1 MHRTTLSNGLEILV
15 LPNPTVD
22 IVSTRFFIK
31 SGSRQETKP
40 GVAHLLSALLTKG
53 TEQFSSMELA
63 HKVESIG
70 AMLGA
75 DSNPDYTIVFTKSL
89 SEDFPVLL
97 DLTAQLLY
105 EATFPEEQL
114 ELERKNTLQSIRSQ
128 QERPFTVAYNQFRTA
143 LYGDHPYAF
152 PDLGTEESVSSITRA
167 DLVAFYKT
175 YFRPD
180 NAVFVVVGPVEP
192 EQVVALTEKAL
203 AHWSAPETPITVRPF
218 IETTIAKSLTLRELQ
233 QTQQSTVLVGYEAV
247 GITSSDFPILKL
259 IGTYLGS
266 GLSSRLFTEL
276 REKRGLAYEVSA
288 FFPTRVDTSHFVT
301 YIGTAPENAA
311 TCEEGLQSETQ
322 RLCDLLLS
330 DEELRVAKN
339 KLIGQY
345 ALGKQTN
352 SQIAQL
358 VGTYEAIGVGADF
371 DKSYIKAVETV
382 TREAIQ
388 AVAQRTFRKPII
400 SLVGPA
406 ELVKTDNPA

>member
-1 MHRTTLSNGLEILV
+1 MYRTTLTNGLEILV
-15 LPNPTVD
+15 IPNPTVD
-22 IVSTRFFIK
+22 IVSTRFFFK

-40 GVAHLLSALLTKG
+40 GVAHLLTALLTKG
-53 TEQFSSMELA
+53 TEQYSSMELA

-97 DLTAQLLY
+97 DLTTQLLY

-143 LYGDHPYAF
+143 LYGDHPYAY
-152 PDLGTEESVSSITRA
+152 PDLGTEESVNSITRE
-167 DLVAFYKT
+167 DLISFYKT

-192 EQVVALTEKAL
+192 EQVVVLAEKL
-203 AHWSAPETPITVRPF
+203 LSHWSAPDAPISVRPL
-218 IETTIAKSLTLRELQ
+218 IQTALASALSLREIQ
-233 QTQQSTVLVGYEAV
+233 PTQQSTVLVGYEAV
-247 GITSSDFPILKL
+247 GIASPDFPILKL

-301 YIGTAPENAA
+301 YIGTAPENAE
-311 TCEEGLQSETQ
+311 TCEEGLQNETQ

-339 KLIGQY
+339 KVIGQH

-371 DKSYIKAVETV
+371 DKTYIQAVEAV

-388 AVAQRTFRKPII
+388 AVAQRTFRNPII
-400 SLVGPA
+400 SLVGPEEVA
-406 ELVKTDNPA
+406 KMDN

>member
-1 MHRTTLSNGLEILV
+1 MYRTTLPNGLEILV
-15 LPNPTVD
+15 IPNPTVD
-22 IVSTRFFIK
+22 IVSTRFFFK
-31 SGSRQETKP
+31 SGSRQEPKP

-53 TEQFSSMELA
+53 TEQYSSMELA

-89 SEDFPVLL
+89 SEDFPELL

-143 LYGDHPYAF
+143 LYGDHPYAYS
-152 PDLGTEESVSSITRA
+152 DLGTEESVNSITRE
-167 DLVAFYKT
+167 DLVTFYKT

-192 EQVVALTEKAL
+192 KQVVALAEKL
-203 AHWSAPETPITVRPF
+203 LSHWSAPETPIIVRSLLK
-218 IETTIAKSLTLRELQ
+218 ELIAHPVTLREVQ
-233 QTQQSTVLVGYEAV
+233 PTQQSTVLVGYEAV
-247 GITSSDFPILKL
+247 AIASPDFPVLKL

-339 KLIGQY
+339 KLIGQH

-371 DKSYIKAVETV
+371 DKTYIQAVEAV

-388 AVAQRTFRKPII
+388 SVAQSTFRNPII
-400 SLVGPA
+400 SLVGPEEVA
-406 ELVKTDNPA
+406 KMDN